1 MNSEAWYNLTDTNI
15 DTLEKLDNILL
26 RKIFETGQSVPTA
39 FLHLELGTCP
49 IRFIIKTRRILFLQ
63 YILKEKESS
72 LIHQFLNSQMEEP
85 LQGDWWL
92 SVREDLE
99 SLELNLSLHEI
110 KSMSKDKFKKLVQ
123 KAIEAQAFSWLLWKK
138 SKSKKVKSV
147 PHGTSLEMQKYLA
160 HPVLSISQ
168 TKFLFAARAKMLF
181 VRSNYP
187 HMYSDKS
194 ASYA

>member
-1 MNSEAWYNLTDTNI
+1 
-15 DTLEKLDNILL
+15 
-26 RKIFETGQSVPTA
+26 
-39 FLHLELGTCP
+39 
-49 IRFIIKTRRILFLQ
+49 
-63 YILKEKESS
+63 
-72 LIHQFLNSQMEEP
+72 MEEP

-99 SLELNLSLHEI
+99 SLELNLSLHDI
-110 KSMSKDKFKKLVQ
+110 KSMSKDKFKNLVQ
-123 KAIEAQAFSWLLWKK
+123 KAIKAQAFSWLLWKK
-138 SKSKKVKSV
+138 SKSEKVKSV

-187 HMYSDKS
+187 HMYSDKICQLCMNNNNKQTDNQEHLLCCEKLNKNNTQIIQS
-194 ASYA
+194 EANYEDLFSYNLNKQATISLIIESRYKIRKSLIDDNS